1 MRTVI
6 AIAFAALLAAASAP
20 AQPAPPQ
27 TSWQLVWSDEFNGPA
42 GSQPDPK
49 NWNYDLGGG
58 GWGNGEAETYTNS
71 PNNVFQDGQGNLVIR
86 AIRDSNSNF
95 TSARLQTGAPGAST
109 QTADRS
115 WQYGRIE
122 ARIKLPFGL
131 GVWPAFWMLGENIG
145 SVSWPACGEVDIME
159 NFGTFFNNASINNGT
174 AHGPVAT
181 GSASDYGAGGQ
192 YTLPPGETVSDD
204 YHVYAIQWSE
214 NSVAFYVDGSLYYT
228 ATPAV
233 VPAGQWVFNA
243 PFFILL
249 NLAIG
254 GPSTFL
260 GTPDPNAPFANQ
272 DMLVDYVRVY
282 QAVATAGPAI
292 NAGGIVDAASFGP
305 ALTPGSLA
313 SIFGTGLATADNEAT
328 FDYTAGAFS
337 ENISGVQVFVNG
349 AASPLSHLS
358 PDQLN
363 FAVPWDSLVGTPL
376 NVEVMLNGVLSN
388 AVPITLT
395 SAAPSV
401 FGFVSA
407 VPGPIY
413 QVPVAY
419 LTCTGDA
426 PYPQPGTY
434 CALWGNGFGP
444 TNPPLTDGTPAAA
457 SPLPW
462 TANPCA
468 LTIGGVA
475 IQPQYCGAA
484 PGEVIYQLNFQYP
497 SGIAADPTNSAVA
510 SGTLTING
518 NTGNLT
524 IIVGPGGGS

>member
-42 GSQPDPK
+42 GSQPDPTY
-49 NWNYDLGGG
+49 WTYDLGTDCC
-58 GWGNGEAETYTNS
+58 GNNELETYTSAAENAHMDGLGHLDIHVENPS
-71 PNNVFQDGQGNLVIR
+71 PAVY
-86 AIRDSNSNF
+86 
-95 TSARLQTGAPGAST
+95 TSARMKTEGLFSVA
-109 QTADRS
+109 
-115 WQYGRIE
+115 YGRIE
-122 ARIKLPFGL
+122 SRIKVPFGQ
-131 GVWPAFWMLGENIG
+131 GMWPAFWMLGNNITT
-145 SVSWPACGEVDIME
+145 VSWPACGEIDIME
-159 NFGTFFNNASINNGT
+159 NIGRTPSIAYGSL
-174 AHGPVAT
+174 HGPNGYNAT
-181 GSASDYGAGGQ
+181 EQYQLPNGQ
-192 YTLPPGETVSDD
+192 LSDD
-204 YHVYAIQWSE
+204 FHVFAIEWSPQQIT
-214 NSVAFYVDGSLYYT
+214 FYVDGNLYET
-228 ATPAV
+228 DLASD
-233 VPAGQWVFNA
+233 AGSGWVFNVA
-243 PFFILL
+243 NNPFFIIL
-249 NLAIG
+249 NVAVG
-254 GPSTFL
+254 GDWPGS
-260 GTPDPNAPFANQ
+260 PDATTQFPQ

-313 SIFGTGLATADNEAT
+313 SIFGTGLATADNQAT

-349 AASPLSHLS
+349 AASPLIYLS

-363 FAVPWDSLVGTPL
+363 FAVPWSSLVGTPL